1 MQRYV
6 WSQNW
11 KTFQMQRMK
20 LPLPHV
26 TEHARNAG
34 NPSYVHVSVVEDS
47 TESMKQG
54 DDFLDI

>member
-1 MQRYV
+1 
-6 WSQNW
+6 
-11 KTFQMQRMK
+11 MQRMK

-26 TEHARNAG
+26 TEHASNAG
-34 NPSYVHVSVVEDS
+34 NPSYVHISVVEDS